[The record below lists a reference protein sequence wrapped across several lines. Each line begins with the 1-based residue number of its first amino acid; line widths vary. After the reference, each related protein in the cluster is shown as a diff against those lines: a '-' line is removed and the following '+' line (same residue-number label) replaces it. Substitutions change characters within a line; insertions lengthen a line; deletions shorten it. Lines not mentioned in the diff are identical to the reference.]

1 MIKLLIVDD
10 HDLVRMGIERILQ
23 DVSDVKVVGMAKDG
37 EEGVKK
43 ARETMPDV
51 VLMDINMPGIGGIEA
66 TRKLLRHNPDV
77 KVLIVTALKEE
88 PFPSRLLKIGASG
101 YITKDSGAE
110 ELTQAIR
117 AVHTGMR
124 YINPAIA
131 QKLALQHLNNEQ
143 GESALDDLSD
153 RELEVMLMI
162 TKGVKVAEI
171 ADKLHISPKTVNS
184 YRYRLF
190 EKLEINNDVE
200 MTYLAI
206 RHGMVKI
213 DLIMQDIG
221 PKGKETT
228 AAPVKVSTGHVIDMT
243 SKLSMVDSEIEE
255 HE

>member
-1 MIKLLIVDD
+1 MIKLLIADD
-10 HDLVRMGIERILQ
+10 HDLVRMGLERILQ
-23 DVSDVKVVGMAKDG
+23 DVSDIKVIATAKDG
-37 EEGVKK
+37 EEAVKK
-43 ARETMPDV
+43 AREFDPDV

-66 TRKLLRHNPDV
+66 TRKLLRHNPDT
-77 KVLIVTALKEE
+77 KVLVVTALKEE

-124 YINPAIA
+124 YINPVIA
-131 QKLALQHLNNEQ
+131 QKLALQHLSNDQ

-153 RELEVMLMI
+153 REMEVMLMI
-162 TKGVKVAEI
+162 TKGVKVADI
-171 ADKLHISPKTVNS
+171 AEKLHISPKTVNS

-213 DLIMQDIG
+213 DQIIEDIVSKTESKSVDG
-221 PKGKETT
+221 GK
-228 AAPVKVSTGHVIDMT
+228 VRKLKVDVEAE
-243 SKLSMVDSEIEE
+243 LEAEE
-255 HE
+255 DEGI

>member
-1 MIKLLIVDD
+1 MIKLLIADD
-10 HDLVRMGIERILQ
+10 HDLVRTGIERILQ
-23 DVSDVKVVGMAKDG
+23 DISDIKVISTAKDG
-37 EEGVKK
+37 EEAVKFS
-43 ARETMPDV
+43 REHSPDV

-66 TRKLLRHNPDV
+66 TRKLLRHNPDT

-124 YINPAIA
+124 YINPGIA
-131 QKLALQHLNNEQ
+131 QKLALQHLSNEQ
-143 GESALDDLSD
+143 GESTLDDLSD

-171 ADKLHISPKTVNS
+171 AETLHISPKTVNS

-213 DLIMQDIG
+213 DQVLDDIMTPNSGSNTQK
-221 PKGKETT
+221 PELSVV
-228 AAPVKVSTGHVIDMT
+228 APVTEND
-243 SKLSMVDSEIEE
+243 E
-255 HE
+255 

>member
-1 MIKLLIVDD
+1 MIKLLIADD
-10 HDLVRMGIERILQ
+10 HELVRMGLSRILK
-23 DVSDVKVVGMAKDG
+23 DVPDVKVVGEAKDG
-37 EEGVKK
+37 EEAVKK
-43 ARETMPDV
+43 CRELNPDV
-51 VLMDINMPGIGGIEA
+51 VLMDLNMPGIGGVEA

-88 PFPSRLLKIGASG
+88 PFPSRLLKIGAAG
-101 YITKDSGAE
+101 YITKDSGAD

-117 AVHTGMR
+117 AVHTGMH
-124 YINPAIA
+124 YINPKIA
-131 QKLALQHLNNEQ
+131 QKLALQHLNNEP
-143 GESALDDLSD
+143 GESALNDLSD

-162 TKGVKVAEI
+162 TKGIKVAEI

-213 DLIMQDIG
+213 DNVLDDIANKASADSDEVDIG
-221 PKGKETT
+221 NLAKPK
-228 AAPVKVSTGHVIDMT
+228 APA
-243 SKLSMVDSEIEE
+243 LSLLSDPDDSDTDK
-255 HE
+255 

>member
-1 MIKLLIVDD
+1 MIKLLIADD
-10 HDLVRMGIERILQ
+10 HDLVRIGLERILQ
-23 DVSDVKVVGMAKDG
+23 DISDIKVIATAKDG
-37 EEGVKK
+37 EEAVKK
-43 ARETMPDV
+43 VRELEPDV

-66 TRKLLRHNPDV
+66 TRKLLRHSPDT
-77 KVLIVTALKEE
+77 KVLVVTALKEE

-124 YINPAIA
+124 YINPVIA
-131 QKLALQHLNNEQ
+131 QKLALQHLSNDQ

-153 RELEVMLMI
+153 REMEVMLMI
-162 TKGVKVAEI
+162 TKGVKVADI
-171 ADKLHISPKTVNS
+171 AEKLHISPKTVNS

-206 RHGMVKI
+206 RHGLVKI
-213 DLIMQDIG
+213 DQIIEDIVS
-221 PKGKETT
+221 KSEAKELG
-228 AAPVKVSTGHVIDMT
+228 STKPRALKADVI
-243 SKLSMVDSEIEE
+243 EIVTEE
-255 HE
+255 DEGV

>member
-1 MIKLLIVDD
+1 MINLLIADD
-10 HDLVRMGIERILQ
+10 HDLVRMGLERILG
-23 DVSDVKVVGMAKDG
+23 DISDITVIGSAKDG
-37 EEGVKK
+37 EEAVKK
-43 ARETMPDV
+43 AREQDPDV
-51 VLMDINMPGIGGIEA
+51 ILMDLNMPGIGGIEA
-66 TRKLLRHNPDV
+66 TRKILRHNPDS
-77 KVLIVTALKEE
+77 KILIVTALKEE

-124 YINPAIA
+124 YINPNIA

-143 GESALDDLSD
+143 GESALDELSD

-171 ADKLHISPKTVNS
+171 AEKLHISPKTVNS

-213 DLIMQDIG
+213 DQVLEDII
-221 PKGKETT
+221 GKNSAVESNISTNNIT
-228 AAPVKVSTGHVIDMT
+228 ELKPVITPDEN
-243 SKLSMVDSEIEE
+243 D
-255 HE
+255 